1 MDDFLFVEIPPHL
14 KKIVGEPDPG
24 TRIFRAYGNEED
36 FDKWFDAVWEICGDD
51 KAVSPGGVS
60 MFAKVTRAGV
70 HKRMKE
76 GRLTAFLFHKVK
88 ESKWIKGRK
97 VLEEGGRPYGFIPVS
112 ECKAWAKE
120 LSLIRDAKSYAKEA
134 NGDNDFEGRFLDKP
148 KGWRKKTKQE

>member
-1 MDDFLFVEIPPHL
+1 MTDFPYIEIPPHL
-14 KKIVGEPDPG
+14 KTVVGDTDPN

-36 FDKWFDAVWEICGDD
+36 FNKWFNAVWEICGED

-88 ESKWIKGRK
+88 ESKFIKGRK
-97 VLEEGGRPYGFIPVS
+97 ILDEGGRPYGFIPVS

-120 LSLIRDAKSYAKEA
+120 LSLIRDSKSYAKEVH
-134 NGDNDFEGRFLDKP
+134 GDNDFDGDFLDNP
-148 KGWRKKTKQE
+148 KDWKKKIKKD